1 MGKNTKEPKNDQFQ
15 SRKNL
20 HVMGK
25 NEYLII
31 LISDTLSAKFQ
42 ARNLAPLSRKME
54 NADIL
59 EF

>member
-1 MGKNTKEPKNDQFQ
+1 
-15 SRKNL
+15 
-20 HVMGK
+20 MGK